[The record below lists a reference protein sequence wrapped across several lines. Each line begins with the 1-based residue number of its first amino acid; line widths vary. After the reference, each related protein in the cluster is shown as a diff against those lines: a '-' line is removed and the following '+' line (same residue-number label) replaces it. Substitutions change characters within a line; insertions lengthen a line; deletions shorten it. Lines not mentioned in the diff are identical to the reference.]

1 MNQRSCLSYRW
12 CNPAD
17 EVVAPPNGHIQRYGT
32 DHSCCQVQY
41 RGAAIKTY
49 SLWIKKKRERE
60 RETLFYMKL
69 CRLIYISSNIIYSNL
84 LTRIFHGI
92 WGILVWAM
100 VRYKRKRMTVST
112 QQKTDTNITH
122 PSAGTWRY
130 SVPPIKVHTR
140 SPNTWYWRWNT
151 DTHTTETALFFW

>member
-1 MNQRSCLSYRW
+1 MATFKDTALITAAVRYNTEAL
-12 CNPAD
+12 PLK
-17 EVVAPPNGHIQRYGT
+17 HIPCELR
-32 DHSCCQVQY
+32 
-41 RGAAIKTY
+41 
-49 SLWIKKKRERE
+49 KKRERE